1 MIINKIQNNQIS
13 YKSQPSPKEKISDNW
28 TYLTGLITLPVGGYL
43 GWKNCKD
50 KFEKEHKSLLSEK
63 EQETIKSMD
72 LIPESEVCLKKQN
85 ALLEKLKELEPEK
98 KRILKEL
105 DDMSIPESKL
115 RQDLQ
120 TSCSDKILRFNANL
134 PTEMPKSIMLI
145 GDNKN
150 FGEKIAKWLSEQGK
164 AHFLSTNF
172 EAWDNYIDDIAEKL
186 SNNEKI
192 KKWTVLY
199 ISDLEEAIN
208 PSITESWIIE
218 EMKSRFS
225 ICTDDYYST
234 VIFQTKDPSQLDSI
248 AIQLH
253 RVNKQLDINNID
265 EKKFFEYERLKE
277 KEKEIFEEMKPYEKR
292 LNEISEQI
300 QKVHNLDAKIK
311 ELENNKNFNKG
322 IAFGVIAGAMI
333 SGCLILI
340 NKFITKGR
348 NKKNVNAN

>member
-43 GWKNCKD
+43 GWKNCRD
-50 KFEKEHKSLLSEK
+50 KFEKEHKLLLGEK

-72 LIPESEVCLKKQN
+72 LVPESEVCLKKQN
-85 ALLEKLKELEPEK
+85 ALLEKLKELEPER
-98 KRILKEL
+98 KRILEEL

-115 RQDLQ
+115 RYNLQ
-120 TSCSDKILRFNANL
+120 TSCSDKILRFKEGF
-134 PTEMPKSIMLI
+134 PTEMPNCIMLV
-145 GDNKN
+145 GESSD
-150 FGEKIAKWLSEQGK
+150 FGLSLYDWLCTQSKSQ
-164 AHFLSTNF
+164 HT
-172 EAWDNYIDDIAEKL
+172 
-186 SNNEKI
+186 
-192 KKWTVLY
+192 
-199 ISDLEEAIN
+199 
-208 PSITESWIIE
+208 IIE
-218 EMKSRFS
+218 GNTIKNLTEYMEKNQKPIKGKWNLVFAKNLDHYINIQKATSKEIAAMKDLMSNCAEDS
-225 ICTDDYYST
+225 ATTI
-234 VIFQTKDPSQLDSI
+234 IFQTKDPSQLDSI
-248 AIQLH
+248 TIQPH
-253 RVNKQLDINNID
+253 RVSKRLNINNID
-265 EKKFFEYERLKE
+265 KKKFFEYERLKE

-348 NKKNVNAN
+348 NKKNANAN